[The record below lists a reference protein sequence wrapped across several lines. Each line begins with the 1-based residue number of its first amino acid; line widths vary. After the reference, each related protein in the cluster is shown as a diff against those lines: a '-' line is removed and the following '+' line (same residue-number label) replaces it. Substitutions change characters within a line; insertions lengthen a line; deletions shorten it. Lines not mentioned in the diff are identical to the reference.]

1 MKELHQ
7 ERFIMNLIRYFSKQR
22 WFMGKNR
29 TITQIDALDS
39 AEVGGTRVRLFKV
52 SFDDGE
58 SDIYTFI
65 DDENAVGKILEDA
78 FLDGALQSVFSGDRG
93 FFSFKTTYPLPRSP
107 LASIKPISKEQSNSA
122 FCAPGKFFFKLY
134 RRLEPGLHPESEI
147 LEAMNKADSG
157 RVPRLY
163 AVCNYKSK
171 RGEIYT
177 WGILEEHFP
186 NALDAWGEFCKN
198 MDCNDAF
205 QLGMSTAQMHESFKN
220 LGGPLYS
227 DIEPPFERLTQ
238 LLKNSTDSEYA
249 PPLRE
254 RLPELRIRY
263 NDLLR
268 ETQND
273 KIFKRQRIHG
283 DYHLGQVL
291 ITQSANGTKHF
302 EIIDFEGEPT
312 RSLDYRRT
320 CRSPAVDIAGMLR
333 SFAYAGAVSKTDPA
347 EAELAFVTGYSKVS
361 GISTSAILK
370 ESKPYILA
378 KALYEA
384 CYELEFRP
392 DWFWIP
398 AKALLEL

>member
-1 MKELHQ
+1 
-7 ERFIMNLIRYFSKQR
+7 MNLIKYFAKQR

-29 TITQIDALDS
+29 TILRIDALDS
-39 AEVGGTRVRLFKV
+39 VEAGGTRIRLFKV

-58 SDIYTFI
+58 SDVYSYI
-65 DDENAVGKILEDA
+65 DDENAVGHILEDA
-78 FLDGALQSVFSGDRG
+78 FLDGAQQSVFSGDSG
-93 FFSFKTTYPLPRSP
+93 FFAFRVTSPLPKTP
-107 LASIKPISKEQSNSA
+107 LTSIKPISKEQSNSA

-134 RRLEPGLHPESEI
+134 RRLEPGLHPEAEI
-147 LEAMNKADSG
+147 LEAMNKADST

-163 AVCNYKSK
+163 AVCNYRTK

-177 WGILEEHFP
+177 WGILEEHFA
-186 NALDAWGEFCKN
+186 NTTDAWSEFCSN
-198 MDCNDAF
+198 MDSTDAF
-205 QLGMSTAQMHESFKN
+205 QLGMSTAQMHESLKR
-220 LGGPLYS
+220 LSGPKYS
-227 DIEPPFERLTQ
+227 NVEPPFDKLEQ
-238 LLKNSTDSEYA
+238 LLKSSTDTEYA
-249 PPLRE
+249 PQLRK

-268 ETQND
+268 ETFSD
-273 KIFKRQRIHG
+273 KTIKRQRIHG

-291 ITQSANGTKHF
+291 ITKSANGTKHF

-320 CRSPAVDIAGMLR
+320 IRSPAVDIAGMLR
-333 SFAYAGAVSKTDPA
+333 SFAYAGAVSKTDPT
-347 EAELAFVTGYSKVS
+347 EAMQAFVTGYSKVS
-361 GISTSAILK
+361 GIFTETIEK
-370 ESKPYILA
+370 ETKPYILA
-378 KALYEA
+378 KAIYEA

>member
-1 MKELHQ
+1 MYNIWGC
-7 ERFIMNLIRYFSKQR
+7 RIMNFIKYFSKQR

-29 TITQIDALDS
+29 TIASTETFDS
-39 AEVGGTRVRLFKV
+39 TEAGGTRIKLIKV

-78 FLDGALQSVFSGDRG
+78 FLDGSRQSVFSGDSG
-93 FFSFKTTYPLPRSP
+93 FFSFRITAPLPKAP
-107 LASIKPISKEQSNSA
+107 LTSIKPVSKEQSNSA

-134 RRLEPGLHPESEI
+134 RRLEPGLHPEAEI
-147 LEAMNKADSG
+147 LEAMNKADSS
-157 RVPRLY
+157 RVPKLY
-163 AVCNYKSK
+163 AVCNYKAK
-171 RGEIYT
+171 GGEVYT
-177 WGILEEHFP
+177 WGILEEHF
-186 NALDAWGEFCKN
+186 AGAKDAWNEFCNN
-198 MDCNDAF
+198 MDSTDAF
-205 QLGMSTAQMHESFKN
+205 QLGMSTAQMHESLKP
-220 LGGPLYS
+220 LSGPKYS
-227 DIEPPFERLTQ
+227 NVEPPFDKLEQ
-238 LLKNSTDSEYA
+238 LLKNSTDTEYA
-249 PPLRE
+249 PELRK

-263 NDLLR
+263 SDLLR
-268 ETQND
+268 ETFSD
-273 KIFKRQRIHG
+273 KTIKKQRIHG

-320 CRSPAVDIAGMLR
+320 IRSPAVDIAGMLR
-333 SFAYAGAVSKTDPA
+333 SFAYAGAVAKVDPS
-347 EAELAFVTGYSKVS
+347 EAQQAFITGYSKVS
-361 GISTSAILK
+361 GISTDAIEK

-378 KALYEA
+378 KAIYEA

-392 DWFWIP
+392 NWFWIP